1 MTAVDTVAER
11 GSDLRADLGAA
22 AGVLARVTLVAA
34 FSGVIAVG
42 VLGRGAMLLLA
53 YLNPVATGVTS
64 DDGFVMGQFTI
75 SGSLQLAASG
85 LQFGVIGAFFYLALR
100 GLMFG
105 PGWFRLLSIS
115 LGPALVIGA
124 IIVHTD
130 GVDFNVLEPVWLAA
144 LLFIGVP
151 FAYCALLH
159 VLSVRALSS
168 GRPLPRPLLVLGLL
182 PWILLLPL
190 TLILLGGFLALRAL
204 RRGDA
209 GRTFLA
215 RPWPGWILRGAL
227 AALVVVSLVD
237 LVRDLDALSA

>member
-22 AGVLARVTLVAA
+22 AGVLAKVTLVGA

-42 VLGRGAMLLLA
+42 VLGRVAMLLLA

-85 LQFGVIGAFFYLALR
+85 LQFGVTGVFFYLALR
-100 GLMFG
+100 GLMVG

-159 VLSVRALSS
+159 VLSVRALRS
-168 GRPLPRPLLVLGLL
+168 GRPLPRAFLVLGLL
-182 PWILLLPL
+182 PWVLLLPF
-190 TLILLGGFLALRAL
+190 TLVLLGGFLALRAL
-204 RRGDA
+204 RRGAA

-215 RPWPGWILRGAL
+215 RTWPGWILRGAL
-227 AALVVVSLVD
+227 AALVVVSVVD
-237 LVRDLDALSA
+237 LMRDLDALSA